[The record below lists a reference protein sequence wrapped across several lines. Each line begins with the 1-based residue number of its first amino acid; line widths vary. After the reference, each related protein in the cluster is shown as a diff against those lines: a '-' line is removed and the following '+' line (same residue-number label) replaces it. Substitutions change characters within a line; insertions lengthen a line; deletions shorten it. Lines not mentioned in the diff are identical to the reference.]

1 MKSFETLTNSFRDAW
16 EMVVDV
22 RYPLA
27 SEEYA
32 PGDPVLQAALI
43 PLCGCALGVLI
54 SALGILL
61 PSQIAGSILWA
72 FAALVILELKDSGRG
87 LKFVSGNCAKLL
99 FKENHQQFVPS
110 LNTALM
116 LLKIAALIVIGVN
129 GARGVMIVLLTS
141 VFTVESYLAVS
152 DPVPVIDIEMRE
164 KRFVWGIPAVIAFF
178 AFWTAPLFTVAS
190 AALPVGVVWY
200 FKTHIWKE
208 NQPVSGDDITLVAG
222 VVELTL
228 LIVAMLIV

>member
-1 MKSFETLTNSFRDAW
+1 MKSFETFVNSFRNAW
-16 EMVVDV
+16 ELVVDV
-22 RYPLA
+22 RWPLA
-27 SEEYA
+27 SEDDA
-32 PGDPVLQAALI
+32 QGDPVWQAALI

-54 SALGILL
+54 FALGILL

-87 LKFVSGNCAKLL
+87 LKFVSGKCAKLL

-129 GARGVMIVLLTS
+129 VAREIMIVLLTS
-141 VFTVESYLAVS
+141 VFAVESYLAVS
-152 DPVPVIDIEMRE
+152 DPVPVIDIEERE
-164 KRFVWGIPAVIAFF
+164 KRFIWGIPVVIAFF

-190 AALPVGVVWY
+190 AALPAGIVWY

-228 LIVAMLIV
+228 LVVAMLIV